1 MSSSEGSPR
10 EAQSPRTG
18 SGDVAA
24 VTDEGALVGAPLD
37 LPHGG
42 TDLPH
47 GGAALAHG
55 ETDLEGVGVGGRTE
69 AGEEQVSP
77 QKSTGRT
84 RIPLLEGVQQHALAT
99 GLLEMAD
106 EFLASQGFTEHGFR
120 HANLVGHIS
129 YNVLTHLGFDER
141 TAELGAVSGYL
152 HDIGNVVSRANHGQ
166 SSGLIAMTILREL
179 DVPVRDIAQ
188 VMGAA
193 GNHEEDYGVA
203 VSPVSAAVIVAD
215 KSDVHRSRVR
225 DTGDIEGDIHDRVNF
240 AVTSSF
246 LRVQPRA
253 SDLDEAPESAL
264 VPSRTAGTLVRAD
277 DEDVRRTLT
286 LELEVDTEVTP
297 VFEYFEIFMERM
309 VMCRRAARTLG
320 AEFRITVNDVP
331 VL

>member
-10 EAQSPRTG
+10 EAQSPRAG

-37 LPHGG
+37 LPQSGA
-42 TDLPH
+42 DLTH